1 MTVELIYVVFFFF
14 FSLIINQSRRPTT
27 LLSAWP
33 IATQQIQK
41 VVLNGTMPAIEIIRR
56 GGDKGGSTSRDS
68 SRGPGK
74 EGSETSS
81 DSNSSPSASNPAK
94 TGEESEWA
102 YLEAHARIFKDF
114 VQLHPETQASGKQ

>member
-1 MTVELIYVVFFFF
+1 MTVEQIYVVFFFF
-14 FSLIINQSRRPTT
+14 FSLIINQSRRPTV
-27 LLSAWP
+27 SAWP

-41 VVLNGTMPAIEIIRR
+41 VVSNGTMPAIEIMRR
-56 GGDKGGSTSRDS
+56 GGDKGSSTSRDS
-68 SRGPGK
+68 SKGPGK
-74 EGSETSS
+74 EGSETPS

-94 TGEESEWA
+94 KTGEESEGA